1 MKDFSEVRSFAG
13 MVARAGAAQIATV
26 SYLNNDVKSIYAGQF
41 VTRSDDGCK
50 LVSANTGMI
59 LGAVVAMGVLK
70 EFKPGTNLS
79 VLAANYGDEIWVQA
93 TDSAS
98 FNIGDRVFVDVETSN
113 ASNSGIETNFY
124 VTKINGNLI
133 KIMRQDSINKTGE

>member
-1 MKDFSEVRSFAG
+1 MKEFSAVRSFAG
-13 MVARAGAAQIATV
+13 QVARAGAAQIATI
-26 SYLNNDVKSIYAGQF
+26 SYLNNDVKSIFAGQF
-41 VTRSDDGCK
+41 VTRSGDGCK
-50 LVSANTGMI
+50 LVSANTDMI

-79 VLAANYGDEIWVQA
+79 VLAVNYGDEIWVQA

>member
-1 MKDFSEVRSFAG
+1 MKEFSAVRSFAG
-13 MVARAGAAQIATV
+13 QVARAGAAQIATI
-26 SYLNNDVKSIYAGQF
+26 SHLNNDVKSIFAGQF
-41 VTRSDDGCK
+41 VTRSGDGCK
-50 LVSANTGMI
+50 LVSANTDMI

>member
-1 MKDFSEVRSFAG
+1 MKEFSAVRSFAG
-13 MVARAGAAQIATV
+13 QVARAGAAQIATI
-26 SYLNNDVKSIYAGQF
+26 SYLNNDVKSIFAGQF
-41 VTRSDDGCK
+41 VTRSGDGCK
-50 LVSANTGMI
+50 LVSANTNMI

-93 TDSAS
+93 TDSDS

-113 ASNSGIETNFY
+113 ASTSGIETNFY